1 MKKLRIKCCSTEII
15 FATDSEK
22 IYNYFLTDEEQ
33 VPETIPGIEIIPD
46 EMADLNGKYLIYL
59 DKSPSVV
66 QINPDLNQA
75 LICVPENELY
85 LPDLIYLILSM
96 FAKELNKIDK
106 YFIHCAIVEKDGKS
120 ILISGEPGSGKT
132 TLAMYLCMEK
142 GYKFV
147 CNDRAVIGIENGIP
161 FVYCGTLQTHIR
173 VGVIHE
179 YFPSLVDKISKD
191 KMKRPWENKIY
202 INPEFEELG
211 ITIEKNA
218 KLSNILFTSTYPVND
233 TQTNLTKQ
241 MKDVATLASMKV
253 VSEYIR
259 ADRNIILS
267 TNYPFPNFDN
277 QELAVK
283 RMKFVEKIIDNVG
296 IYTARGNIKKLS
308 DIIDREIYKE

>member
-1 MKKLRIKCCSTEII
+1 M
-15 FATDSEK
+15 
-22 IYNYFLTDEEQ
+22 
-33 VPETIPGIEIIPD
+33 
-46 EMADLNGKYLIYL
+46 
-59 DKSPSVV
+59 
-66 QINPDLNQA
+66 
-75 LICVPENELY
+75 
-85 LPDLIYLILSM
+85 
-96 FAKELNKIDK
+96 
-106 YFIHCAIVEKDGKS
+106 
-120 ILISGEPGSGKT
+120 ISGEPGSGKT

-241 MKDVATLASMKV
+241 MKDVATLATMKV